1 MFLGMLLF
9 WGLLIAGAYWLV
21 RLLFDNKPRQFAGS
35 GQSPREIL
43 DQRYARGEISKAEY
57 DQILGDLAR

>member
-9 WGLLIAGAYWLV
+9 WGLLIAGAYWLI
-21 RLLFDNKPRQFAGS
+21 RLLFDNKPVQLARSA
-35 GQSPREIL
+35 QSPREIL

-57 DQILGDLAR
+57 DQIVSDLSR